1 MKCAGLKL
9 ILLVDHHHD
18 ALMQLLLVT
27 PQISSVPEKYFKK
40 TIDPLSHCRDQTVAA
55 LDLAVKRSQH
65 GQLCS
70 RSGNE
75 TAIDKLFSCLAWLCI
90 YGSMRIGVPF
100 GTACQISSIATLV
113 TAMQPSV
120 QSHRWSSCPNQPNP
134 FL

>member
-1 MKCAGLKL
+1 MKCAGLEL

-27 PQISSVPEKYFKK
+27 PPISSVPEKYFKNP
-40 TIDPLSHCRDQTVAA
+40 IGSLSYYRDQSVAA
-55 LDLAVKRSQH
+55 LDLTVKRSQH

-70 RSGNE
+70 GSVDE
-75 TAIDKLFSCLAWLCI
+75 AAADKLFSYLAWLCI
-90 YGSMRIGVPF
+90 YGSMRIEVPF

-120 QSHRWSSCPNQPNP
+120 QSHRWSSRPNQPNP
-134 FL
+134 FI